1 MRESDF
7 AGRYGGEEF
16 VMLLPAADLEAGLQ
30 VAERVRAAIAD
41 IQLFEES
48 LSVTASFGVAVFPD
62 HASDGGRLIRS
73 AGRALYQA
81 KAKGR
86 NRVEVFSHGN
96 PLRRLAERPPER
108 AGLAATTTT
117 ATIRSPHG
125 RVAELADAQDSGSC
139 VLDGTWGFNS
149 PLAHESTDVVRTALR
164 SSSWRTSLRSRSGT
178 RGLRMSRRR
187 RPTRRAR
194 EGSRRR
200 PRHRGRTR
208 SLRP

>member
-41 IQLFEES
+41 IQLFEEN

-73 AGRALYQA
+73 ADRVLYQA

-86 NRVEVFSHGN
+86 NRVEVFSTGTHFDGSQSVLQN
-96 PLRRLAERPPER
+96 ER
-108 AGLAATTTT
+108 G
-117 ATIRSPHG
+117 
-125 RVAELADAQDSGSC
+125 
-139 VLDGTWGFNS
+139 
-149 PLAHESTDVVRTALR
+149 
-164 SSSWRTSLRSRSGT
+164 
-178 RGLRMSRRR
+178 
-187 RPTRRAR
+187 
-194 EGSRRR
+194 
-200 PRHRGRTR
+200 
-208 SLRP
+208 